1 MKHYF
6 PGKVYATVIP
16 RTCASARRPATA
28 SPSPPCDRTSRGG
41 GLHRLCGG
49 VFEKKRLILWKGAF
63 PWHPKTL
70 RPRQGL
76 GALLGDDVLKAESTG
91 SLYLPISQVE
101 SCSSQPRKHF
111 DEASLAELADSIRE
125 HGIIQPLTVRKLA
138 SGYYQIIAGER
149 RWRAARLAGLQ
160 EVPVIVMEADDRKAA
175 ELAMIE
181 NLQREDLN
189 PMEEAAGFQSLMET
203 YHMTQEEAASRVW
216 QIPQRRGQRAAAAV
230 PDAAGGQ
237 AGGGGKALR
246 RSRPGAAAPLPRPAG
261 KRRWRRDLRRPLC
274 PPDGGPGQAAES
286 GKAGKSPRAEGN
298 RLCRGGA
305 EGVEPKLGRGV
316 RIVTGRKKGRIE
328 LEYYGIDDLNDL
340 LEALAMLR
348 AKQTKTP

>member
-1 MKHYF
+1 M
-6 PGKVYATVIP
+6 
-16 RTCASARRPATA
+16 ASKK
-28 SPSPPCDRTSRGG
+28 PS
-41 GLHRLCGG
+41 GLGR
-49 VFEKKRLILWKGAF
+49 
-63 PWHPKTL
+63 
-70 RPRQGL
+70 GL

-189 PMEEAAGFQSLMET
+189 PIEEAAGFQSLMET
-203 YHMTQEEAASRVW
+203 YHMTQAEAASRVGKS
-216 QIPQRRGQRAAAAV
+216 RSAV
-230 PDAAGGQ
+230 AN
-237 AGGGGKALR
+237 ALR
-246 RSRPGAAAPLPRPAG
+246 LLSLTPPVAKLVEEGKLSAGHARALLPLPRPAG

-286 GKAGKSPRAEGN
+286 GKAGKSPRTEGN
-298 RLCRGGA
+298 RLCCGGA
-305 EGVEPKLGRGV
+305 EGVELQAGPGGADRH
-316 RIVTGRKKGRIE
+316 RPQKGP
-328 LEYYGIDDLNDL
+328 D
-340 LEALAMLR
+340 
-348 AKQTKTP
+348 